1 MLTINY
7 LPGMISLLQKTTK
20 YQDRMGKMQ
29 NTFRVLER
37 LRILNEAFVAMVLVI
52 VMVCLGRLLFSGI

>member
-1 MLTINY
+1 
-7 LPGMISLLQKTTK
+7 MISLLQKTTK